1 MAKKKKMLYKRSW
14 ATFRTTGLLWW
25 VNRTLHLFGWA
36 IVYEFDDKGK
46 IKNVYP
52 ARCKFRGFVRELEEK
67 NFIKLSRYLTK
78 NAEKLLSEAL
88 D

>member
-1 MAKKKKMLYKRSW
+1 MAKKKMIYKRSW
-14 ATFRTTGLLWW
+14 STFRNSGLLWW

-36 IVYEFDDKGK
+36 IVYEFDKGK
-46 IKNVYP
+46 IIDVYP
-52 ARCKFRGFVRELEEK
+52 ARCKFRGFHRDLEET

-78 NAEKLLSEAL
+78 NAKKLLEEAM